1 MRSKPSWTA
10 RTAVVLAA
18 AASGGFAAADSIT
31 YAKEGKRRTIQAEV
45 MGRTARGEWVVRTPD
60 GQDHY
65 IPPGDV
71 AEWKD
76 KGTAAPPY
84 SREQLKSLLRS
95 EFGAGF
101 YFVDTNH
108 FLVVYNCD
116 SKLARQAGTL
126 LERAYHAFRGH
137 FAGKGAF
144 PMEALRQPLVAVVF
158 RTRGE
163 YLEETSNRIGGVP
176 EWSAGVY
183 SPRTNRFYLFDAFE
197 GNLEGEAA
205 RGDGSPASP
214 GRAAGRMSARN
225 VESLIHEATH
235 QLAFNLG
242 IHQRHGENPAW
253 FVEGLATYFETS
265 DDRSQEGWKRGGE
278 INAGRLAEFAR
289 VFPRLKA
296 GFLDELVANDALFRD
311 GEVGEAYA
319 LSWAL
324 TYYLMK
330 TKQTGCA
337 RYIRAVQA
345 RGASA
350 CTPAERLADFRSA
363 FGATPKGLERD
374 FSRYMAGVLLS
385 ELKKKNSPTATAE
398 AR

>member
-1 MRSKPSWTA
+1 MA
-10 RTAVVLAA
+10 RQSRWISPTVVLLAA
-18 AASGGFAAADSIT
+18 AAPSGIAAADTIT
-31 YAKEGKRRTIQAEV
+31 YAKEGTRRTIQADV
-45 MGRTARGEWVVRTPD
+45 LGRTARGEWVARTPD

-65 IPPGDV
+65 IPSADV
-71 AEWKD
+71 VDWKD
-76 KGTAAPPY
+76 KGSPAAPY
-84 SREQLKSLLRS
+84 SREQLKSLLRA
-95 EFGAGF
+95 EFGGGF

-108 FLVVYNCD
+108 FLVVSNCD

-144 PMEALRQPLVAVVF
+144 PMETLRQPLVAVVF
-158 RTRGE
+158 RTRRE
-163 YLEETSNRIGGVP
+163 YLEETSNRIGRVP

-197 GNLEGEAA
+197 GSL
-205 RGDGSPASP
+205 DGGPVRNRSALASP
-214 GRAAGRMSARN
+214 GGASGRMSTRN

-253 FVEGLATYFETS
+253 FVEGLATYFETA
-265 DDRSQEGWKRGGE
+265 DDSSQEGWKRGGE
-278 INAGRLAEFAR
+278 LNAGRLAEFAR
-289 VFPRLKA
+289 IFPRLKP
-296 GFLDELVANDALFRD
+296 GFLDELVANDSGFRERD
-311 GEVGEAYA
+311 VGEAYA

-330 TKQTGCA
+330 VKQTGCA

-345 RGASA
+345 RGLSA
-350 CTPAERLADFRSA
+350 CTPAERLADFKTA

-385 ELKKKNSPTATAE
+385 ELKKAPAPSTAA